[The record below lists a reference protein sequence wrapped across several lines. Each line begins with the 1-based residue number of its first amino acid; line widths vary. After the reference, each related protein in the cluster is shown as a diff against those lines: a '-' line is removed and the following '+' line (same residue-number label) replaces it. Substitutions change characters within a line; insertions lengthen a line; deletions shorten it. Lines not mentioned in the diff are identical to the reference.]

1 LSSIPPNPEDRP
13 REPERAGFDAPGG
26 VETIL
31 IVDDEPLVLR
41 LCTSILSRQ
50 GYSVLSAGG
59 ADEAL
64 RHCEEKGKELQ
75 LLLSDIVMPKLRG
88 TDLADRILA
97 KCPGVRV
104 LYMSGFDARDIPEY
118 EILKRSAKLIRK
130 PFTPRDLLVAVR
142 AALDKPAAL

>member
-1 LSSIPPNPEDRP
+1 LSSPPDRP
-13 REPERAGFDAPGG
+13 ADSSPEPEKAGFDAPGG
-26 VETIL
+26 TETVL

-41 LCTSILSRQ
+41 LCGSILSRQ

-64 RHCEEKGKELQ
+64 RQIEDQGSNLN
-75 LLLSDIVMPKLRG
+75 LLLSDIVMPRMRG
-88 TDLADRILA
+88 TDLADRILSRY
-97 KCPGVRV
+97 PGVRV
-104 LYMSGFDARDIPEY
+104 LYMSGFDGRDIPEY
-118 EILKRSAKLIRK
+118 ERLKRSARLIRK